1 MIPVLIVV
9 TLKSHWQAL
18 ALTTLMVVW
27 MILLIRSLTSQRAFA
42 RRGLRRSESILI
54 AGSVPLLV
62 IWLFV
67 FDAGGLFGLSR
78 AEQVPSASTGASGS
92 CASIDLG
99 MKESTVRA
107 KLGEPSHVHS
117 EEATR
122 GPGAKRWTYNS
133 SRCSIYLMDGEVEF
147 VE

>member
-1 MIPVLIVV
+1 MPVLIVV
-9 TLKSHWQAL
+9 TLKTHWQAL
-18 ALTTLMVVW
+18 TLSTLMVVW
-27 MILLIRSLTSQRAFA
+27 MILLIRSLISQRAFA

-67 FDAGGLFGLSR
+67 FDAGSLLGLSR
-78 AEQVPSASTGASGS
+78 VEQTLSASAEASGS

-107 KLGEPSHVHS
+107 KLGVPSHVYS

-133 SRCSIYLMDGEVEF
+133 SRCAIYLLDGEVEF

>member
-9 TLKSHWQAL
+9 TLKTHWQAL
-18 ALTTLMVVW
+18 TLTTLMVVW

-54 AGSVPLLV
+54 AGSIPLLAA
-62 IWLFV
+62 WLFV
-67 FDAGGLFGLSR
+67 FDARRLVGLSR
-78 AEQVPSASTGASGS
+78 AREASSASAATSRS

-99 MKESTVRA
+99 MKEATVRA

-133 SRCSIYLMDGEVEF
+133 SRCSIYLMDGKVEF